1 MFQLPP
7 LLGWESIHPVIIH
20 FPIVLLLLSPV
31 FVLISTL
38 LPESRGRQYMS
49 IGLALLLVG
58 TATLFTA
65 AESGEAAAELA
76 DRTPEI
82 NAALQV
88 HESLALQSRI
98 IFSALSLLLGAIFV
112 LPRLKT
118 VSFTKSRSVILSI
131 VFLALYSIGG
141 VALVNTAH
149 QGGRLV
155 HEFGVH
161 AMMPAQGGG
170 HTQSAAQAAE

>member
-7 LLGWESIHPVIIH
+7 FPGWESIHPVIIH

-31 FVLISTL
+31 LVLISTL
-38 LPESRGRQYMS
+38 LPESRGRQYMI

-58 TATLFTA
+58 TASLFAA

-82 NAALQV
+82 NAALQA
-88 HESLALQSRI
+88 HESLAFQSRI

-112 LPRLKT
+112 LPRLKA
-118 VSFTKSRSVILSI
+118 VSFTRSQSVMASM
-131 VFLALYSIGG
+131 VFLVLYSTGG
-141 VALVNTAH
+141 IALVNTAH

-161 AMMPAQGGG
+161 VVMPTQGGG
-170 HTQSAAQAAE
+170 HTHSAGQAGD